1 MKKKQTPETREQVD
15 LRLSQVLP
23 YTWEVLQH
31 IPFPDTIW
39 EKVNTTDPDDVG
51 PFVDTVEDA
60 AKVLARKLRVSPK
73 QAALI
78 LLETCFQRLD

>member
-1 MKKKQTPETREQVD
+1 MKKKQTPETREQAD
-15 LRLSQVLP
+15 LRLAQVLP
-23 YTWEVLQH
+23 YTWEVFQH

-51 PFVDTVEDA
+51 PLVDSVEDA
-60 AKVLARKLRVSPK
+60 AKVLARKLRGSPK